1 MNFQDMIMALERFW
15 ASQGCVIQQPYDVE
29 VGAGTFNPATFLR
42 TLGPEPWRVAYVEPS
57 RRPTDGRYGDNPYRL
72 GHYYQY
78 QVILKPAPV
87 DSQEIYLESLKYLGI
102 DPKRNDIRFVEDDW
116 ESPTLGA
123 SGLGWEVWW
132 NGAEITQFTYF
143 QQIGS
148 IEVDPISLEIT
159 YGLERIAMYLQGV
172 DSVFDIQWNEYF
184 RYGDI
189 HRRGEF
195 EYSKYHFE
203 VSSSSM
209 LFSLFE
215 TYEREAMECLKNGLV
230 LPALDYVLKCSH
242 TFNMLDAR
250 GAISVTERV
259 GYIARVRNLARR
271 VARAYV
277 DQRQEMG
284 HPFIDR
290 IPVQEPSSPA
300 VKDVK
305 KNKPRTE
312 GEADLLF
319 EIGTEEI
326 PASYIP
332 PALRQMREMAER
344 FLEENRIRHGEITV
358 LATPRRLTLHV
369 KSVSLRQEDRER
381 VIMGPPKHVA
391 FDPDGNP
398 TKAALGFARKQGV
411 SVEQLQLT
419 RTEKGEYVCLHRFE
433 SGRPT
438 AEVLGEI
445 LPRII
450 SSLSF
455 PKMMRWDGMRFARPV
470 RWIVA
475 ILGGEVVPFAWGNLQ
490 SGRITRGHRS
500 LSEGDLELQTASL
513 EEYKDKLRSAC
524 VIADHEERRREIK
537 RQVVEILRE
546 EGCSTEIDEN
556 LLETVNFLV
565 EFPQAVV
572 GKFAES
578 HLILPEE
585 VLITSMRRH
594 QRYFPF
600 RKPDGGLLPKFI
612 TISNGTDNGW
622 ENVKRGNERVLGARL
637 DDAEFFYK
645 EDQREP
651 LADKV
656 EKLRHVIFQEKL
668 GSLYDKTQRLRNLV
682 VYMAGELGM
691 DEEDMEMAARA
702 AELCK
707 ADLVTHMV
715 IEFPELQGIM
725 GGYYARN
732 SGEPEEVAL
741 AIKEHYKPYSS
752 EDEIPSTLLGA
763 ILSIADRIDTIVG
776 HFGIG
781 ETPTGSQ
788 DPYGLRRGAIGLIR
802 IIRRMNLALDIED
815 MVRYTCSLYE
825 DRIDE
830 NTAQGVMRFIRDRL
844 FNMFIDEGF
853 EHDVVDAVLSGGFN
867 MIHNLQER
875 MKVVSEFKSSEEFD
889 KIYPSFYR
897 TFRIIPKGWQDTSVD
912 EGKLIEDG
920 ERELFYRFSEIEP
933 LVERLC
939 EDGDF
944 PGALRELSKLQPIID
959 RFFDEVL
966 VMAEDEGLKRN
977 RLALLKRI
985 TESLCLVADFSKLV
999 VSGE

>member
-1 MNFQDMIMALERFW
+1 MNFQEMIMALERFW

-87 DSQEIYLESLKYLGI
+87 NSQEIYLESLRYLGI

-172 DSVFDIQWNEYF
+172 DTVFDIKWNEYL

-203 VSSSSM
+203 LSDIQM

-215 TYEREAMECLKNGLV
+215 TYEREAMKCLKEGLV

-284 HPFIDR
+284 HPFIGK
-290 IPVQEPSSPA
+290 ISAEEPNPPVEEE
-300 VKDVK
+300 KGEF
-305 KNKPRTE
+305 RTE

-332 PALRQMREMAER
+332 PALRQMKELAER
-344 FLEENRIRHGEITV
+344 FLEEKRIRHGEITV

-369 KSVSLRQEDRER
+369 KSVSRRQQDVER
-381 VIMGPPKHVA
+381 VIIGPPKHIA
-391 FDPDGNP
+391 FDQDGNP
-398 TKAALGFARKQGV
+398 TKAAVGFARKQGV
-411 SVEQLQLT
+411 SVEHLEITQ
-419 RTEKGEYVCLHRFE
+419 TERGEYVCVHTFE
-433 SGRPT
+433 RGGPT
-438 AEVLGEI
+438 IEVLGEI
-445 LPRII
+445 LPRLL

-455 PKMMRWDGMRFARPV
+455 PKMMRWDGMRFARPI

-475 ILGGEVVPFAWGNLQ
+475 LLGDEIVPFTWGKLR

-500 LSEGDLELQTASL
+500 LSEGEVELQTASL
-513 EEYKDKLRSAC
+513 QEYKEKLRSAY
-524 VIADHEERRREIK
+524 VIVDHEERRREIR
-537 RQVVEILRE
+537 RQVIGILQK
-546 EGCSTEIDEN
+546 EGCSTEIDEY

-572 GKFAES
+572 GEFAES

-594 QRYFPF
+594 QRCFPF
-600 RKPDGGLLPKFI
+600 RKPDGGLMPKFI
-612 TISNGTDNGW
+612 AISNGTVDGH

-637 DDAEFFYK
+637 DDAEFFYR
-645 EDQREP
+645 EDQKEP

-656 EKLRHVIFQEKL
+656 EKLKHVVFQERL
-668 GSLYDKTQRLRNLV
+668 GSLYDKAQRLRSLAI
-682 VYMAGELGM
+682 YMAGELGM
-691 DEEDMEMAARA
+691 DEEEMEMAARA

-732 SGEPEEVAL
+732 SNEPEEVAL
-741 AIKEHYKPYSS
+741 AIREHYRPYSS
-752 EDEIPSTLLGA
+752 EDEIPSTLLGS

-788 DPYGLRRGAIGLIR
+788 DPYGLRRGAIGIIR
-802 IIRRMNLALDIED
+802 IIRRMNLALDVED
-815 MVRYTCSLYE
+815 MVLYACSLYE
-825 DRIDE
+825 DKIAED
-830 NTAQGVMRFIRDRL
+830 TAQEVMRFIRDRL
-844 FNMFIDEGF
+844 FNMFLDEGF

-867 MIHNLQER
+867 MIHNLEGR

-897 TFRIIPKGWQDTSVD
+897 TFRIIPKGWVDTSVE
-912 EGKLIEDG
+912 EGKLVEDG
-920 ERELFYRFSEIEP
+920 ERKLFERFSEIEP
-933 LVERLC
+933 LVARLC

-944 PGALRELSKLQPIID
+944 SAALRELSKLQPVID

-966 VMAEDEGLKRN
+966 VMAEDEKLRRN

-985 TESLCLVADFSKLV
+985 TGSLCLVADFSKLV
-999 VSGE
+999 FAR